1 MPKRVL
7 TGKVVSDV
15 TDKTVTVVV
24 ERRFKHP
31 VLKKTVRRTKKFHAH
46 DEANEWKAG
55 DIVRIRE
62 CAPVSKTKRWEVI
75 AKATA

>member
-75 AKATA
+75 AKASA

>member
-1 MPKRVL
+1 M
-7 TGKVVSDV
+7 SDV